1 MSTDAMI
8 SINEL
13 NLEYYKAQKEKQD
26 AVIGGS
32 YRYPGSGRKFVL
44 KEIRPFSNVFEC
56 GHWCTDNVFADL
68 ARIRTSTEIGSI
80 QLSLFDPGVAN
91 GNQ

>member
-1 MSTDAMI
+1 MNTDAMI

-26 AVIGGS
+26 AEIGGS

-44 KEIRPFSNVFEC
+44 KEIRPFSYVFEC
-56 GHWCTDNVFADL
+56 GHWCTDNVFVDMIRIPCETTLSGQLDL
-68 ARIRTSTEIGSI
+68 FGIG
-80 QLSLFDPGVAN
+80 GAK
-91 GNQ
+91 